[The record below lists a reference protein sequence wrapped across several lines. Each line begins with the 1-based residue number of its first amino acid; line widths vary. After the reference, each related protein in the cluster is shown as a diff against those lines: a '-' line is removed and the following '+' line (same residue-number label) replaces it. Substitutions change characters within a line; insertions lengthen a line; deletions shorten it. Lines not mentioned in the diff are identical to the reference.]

1 MRFKRIF
8 LTDYVF
14 KIALGFAYDDV
25 SMLFE
30 ILWGVHGILGGRL
43 QGSLVEGLECL
54 LFFMK
59 ANVFLRQYGRRLN
72 DQDYYSVLPESRFKM
87 AWGDMGQK
95 WSCKISF

>member
-1 MRFKRIF
+1 MRFKRIV

-30 ILWGVHGILGGRL
+30 ILWGVTWDFGWSFAG
-43 QGSLVEGLECL
+43 Q
-54 LFFMK
+54 F
-59 ANVFLRQYGRRLN
+59 GRRLN

-87 AWGDMGQK
+87 AWGDMG
-95 WSCKISF
+95 